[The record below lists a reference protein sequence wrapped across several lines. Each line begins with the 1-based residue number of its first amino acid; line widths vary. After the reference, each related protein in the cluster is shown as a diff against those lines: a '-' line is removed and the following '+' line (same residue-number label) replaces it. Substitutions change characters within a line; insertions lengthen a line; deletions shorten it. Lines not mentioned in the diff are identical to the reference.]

1 MHDIRIIR
9 DDPEG
14 FDFALA
20 RRGVAPAAATILE
33 HDSRWRA
40 VTHELQTALARR
52 NEASKAIG
60 AAKASRDEAGAARLL
75 AEVAELK
82 ARIGALEGE
91 ERELQEGL
99 SDTLLRLPNL
109 PDPSVPEGKD
119 ENDNVELH
127 RRGEPRAFAFEPRE
141 HDAVGAALGLDF
153 ETAQKVSGARFVY
166 LKGQMA
172 RLSRAIGQFMIDL
185 HTTEF
190 GYQEVATPL
199 LVRAEAALGTAQ
211 LPKFEEDLF
220 KTTDGRYLIST
231 SEISLTN
238 IVRETI
244 LDADRLPIRLTA
256 LSQCFRSEAGAAGK
270 DTRGMIRQ
278 HQFEK
283 VELVSIVPPE
293 LSAEEHER
301 MTACAEA
308 VLDRLELP
316 FRRMLLCTGDMGGS
330 ARKTYD
336 LEVWLPGQK
345 QYREISSCSN
355 CGDYQAR
362 RMNARFRAAG
372 EKATQF
378 LHTLNG
384 SGLAVGRA
392 LVAILEN
399 YQQDDGSVAVP
410 AALQPYMGGTARLS
424 PAGP

>member
-14 FDFALA
+14 FDLALA
-20 RRGVAPAAATILE
+20 RRGVAPAAAAILE
-33 HDSRWRA
+33 RDGRWRA

-127 RRGEPRAFAFEPRE
+127 RRGEPRAFGFEPRE

-330 ARKTYD
+330 ARKTFD

-384 SGLAVGRA
+384 SGLAVGRT

-424 PAGP
+424 PAGT